1 MDKIVRVK
9 IDTSE
14 VAGNRKARPR
24 FKTEAEREKHRE
36 AIRRRDEMR
45 SAAKKTAEGGKKI

>member
-1 MDKIVRVK
+1 MEGVYKVPGG
-9 IDTSE
+9 
-14 VAGNRKARPR
+14 GNRKARPR
-24 FKTEAEREKHRE
+24 FKTEAEREAHRE